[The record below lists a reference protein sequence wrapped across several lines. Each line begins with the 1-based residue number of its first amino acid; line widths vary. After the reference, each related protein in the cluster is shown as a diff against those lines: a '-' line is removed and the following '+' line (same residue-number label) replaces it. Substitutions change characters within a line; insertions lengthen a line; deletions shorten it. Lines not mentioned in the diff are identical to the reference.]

1 MKKLGLIVFAVMLA
15 ISPSIFAQDPPVGV
29 QSHQNGNSV
38 SFTVYND
45 SSSTVCVFPHV
56 SQAETKN
63 VYGSVVPMIQLSA
76 GEQNVNIGAYAQAD
90 PSQDWS
96 VYVTAQYRTGTCA

>member
-1 MKKLGLIVFAVMLA
+1 MKKILALAVLLLA
-15 ISPSIFAQDPPVGV
+15 ISPISIFAQDPPVGV
-29 QSHQNGNSV
+29 QSHQSGNSV

-45 SSSTVCVFPHV
+45 SSSTVCIFPHV

-76 GEQNVNIGAYAQAD
+76 GEQNVNIGAYA
-90 PSQDWS
+90 
-96 VYVTAQYRTGTCA
+96 